1 LHPLHKDPR
10 KEAQVMKPDFE
21 SRAERNTAALS
32 EVEKKLYTSLVLPQE
47 AEAIDPRS
55 FNDLYDKGVIEADLR
70 RVSEL
75 EAKFKAEA
83 KNDPDKEA
91 WDKRGKLFEAIVRD
105 QTEMSDWMGETA
117 RVIVP
122 SRYDDIVSGVDG
134 IVEFDDETSKT
145 HLVLAVDVTES
156 ELGLNR
162 KFEKISESIR
172 RGSLSRVK
180 YFRSES
186 MRGELT
192 LVPRVVIG
200 ADRRSM
206 DEVAELLLEFKTTQK
221 GGAQRGGKESE
232 RFREARR
239 RLAESDMQYKILMEM
254 KEQLIAFRD
263 YARIAPYETHEA
275 AGGKK
280 DIVAAYDRVLTLISS
295 VLEGKPEAELK
306 ETRDRLERDGVFNL
320 ILEKS
325 RKIGE
330 HNKSGGI
337 VKATIK

>member
-1 LHPLHKDPR
+1 
-10 KEAQVMKPDFE
+10 MKFDLE
-21 SRAERNTAALS
+21 SRAERKTAALS

-55 FNDLYDKGVIEADLR
+55 FGDLYDKSVIEADLL
-70 RVSEL
+70 RVSGL

-83 KNDPDKEA
+83 ENDPDKEA

-122 SRYDDIVSGVDG
+122 SRYDDIVGGVDG

-162 KFEKISESIR
+162 KFEKINETIR
-172 RGSLSRVK
+172 KGSLSRVK
-180 YFRSES
+180 YFRSGN

-200 ADRRSM
+200 ADRKSM

-232 RFREARR
+232 RFREARKK
-239 RLAESDMQYKILMEM
+239 LAESDMQYKILVEM

-263 YARIAPYETHEA
+263 FASRV
-275 AGGKK
+275 AGENRRE
-280 DIVAAYDRVLTLISS
+280 IVEAYDRVLKLIEG
-295 VLEGKPEAELK
+295 VLEGKPESELK
-306 ETRDRLERDGVFNL
+306 ETRSRLEKDGVFNL
-320 ILEKS
+320 IIEKS
-325 RKIGE
+325 KRIDE
-330 HNKSGGI
+330 YNKSGGI
-337 VKATIK
+337 VKAIIK

>member
-1 LHPLHKDPR
+1 
-10 KEAQVMKPDFE
+10 MKSSFE
-21 SRAERNTAALS
+21 SRAECNTAALS
-32 EVEKKLYTSLVLPQE
+32 EVEQKLYTSLVLPQE
-47 AEAIDPRS
+47 AEAIDPKS
-55 FNDLYDKGVIEADLR
+55 FDDLYDKGVIEADIR

-83 KNDPDKEA
+83 ENDPSKEA

-122 SRYDDIVSGVDG
+122 SRFDDIVGGVDG

-145 HLVLAVDVTES
+145 HLVLAIDVTES

-162 KFEKISESIR
+162 KFEKISASIR
-172 RGSLSRVK
+172 SGRLSRVK
-180 YFRSES
+180 YFRSGN

-200 ADRRSM
+200 ANRESM
-206 DEVAELLLEFKTTQK
+206 NEVAELLLEFKTTQK

-232 RFREARR
+232 KFREARKS
-239 RLAESDMQYKILMEM
+239 LAESDMQYKILVEM
-254 KEQLIAFRD
+254 KEQLIAARD
-263 YARIAPYETHEA
+263 YAKAAPYETVEA
-275 AGGKK
+275 AERKK
-280 DIVAAYDRVLTLISS
+280 DIVAAYDRVLALINDI
-295 VLEGKPEAELK
+295 LREKPEAELK
-306 ETRDRLERDGVFNL
+306 ETRSRLERDGVFNL

-325 RKIGE
+325 KKIGDYK
-330 HNKSGGI
+330 KSAGGI
-337 VKATIK
+337 VKAVIK

>member
-1 LHPLHKDPR
+1 
-10 KEAQVMKPDFE
+10 MKSDFE

-32 EVEKKLYTSLVLPQE
+32 EIEKKLYTSLVLPQE
-47 AEAIDPRS
+47 AEAIDPKS
-55 FNDLYDKGVIEADLR
+55 FGDLYDKNSIENDLR
-70 RVSEL
+70 IVKEL
-75 EAKFKAEA
+75 EGKFRAEA
-83 KNDPDKEA
+83 EDDPDKEA
-91 WDKRGKLFEAIVRD
+91 RDKRGKLFEAIVRD

-122 SRYDDIVSGVDG
+122 SRYDDIVGGVDG

-162 KFEKISESIR
+162 KFEKISETIR

-180 YFRSES
+180 YFRSGN

-200 ADRRSM
+200 ADRKSM

-232 RFREARR
+232 RFREARK
-239 RLAESDMQYKILMEM
+239 RLAEDDLQYKILVEM

-263 YARIAPYETHEA
+263 YAKVAPYETREA
-275 AGGKK
+275 TGGKK
-280 DIVAAYDRVLTLISS
+280 DIVAAYDRVLALISS

-306 ETRDRLERDGVFNL
+306 ETRDRLEKDGVFNL

-325 RKIGE
+325 KRIGE

-337 VKATIK
+337 VKAVIK